1 MKSLIICQWVFLINV
16 LKNNKFLG
24 IFRKRRKFIVKY
36 KNFHR
41 EKRENN
47 NNKIVDLKKGAETH
61 KNSNKTN
68 ELNNKNKD
76 INDIINQKMLA
87 IIDVI

>member
-1 MKSLIICQWVFLINV
+1 M
-16 LKNNKFLG
+16 
-24 IFRKRRKFIVKY
+24 
-36 KNFHR
+36 
-41 EKRENN
+41 
-47 NNKIVDLKKGAETH
+47 H

-87 IIDVI
+87 IIDVIQKKYLFQMKYLLNMNFRKLFFV